1 MCLPMIQIQLSIMQF
16 LQEAWNIQFK
26 KRPTYIILYCI
37 TLHYIILLI
46 QLLYRIY
53 AVQQVCFIN
62 S

>member
-37 TLHYIILLI
+37 TRFNYIITFTLKLNL
-46 QLLYRIY
+46 Q
-53 AVQQVCFIN
+53 
-62 S
+62 